1 MKISKSIYTV
11 VLFLSLVPLSVQSQD
26 LELASQGQVP
36 GKPFEVLQ
44 QQIDALQQQV
54 AELQAKLAAVSINY
68 DGDMV
73 ISGVNVYIQDGQGT
87 THCGPPFSDHDCN
100 GKGNLIVGYDQNDG
114 EDVKTGSHN
123 VVIGDRHTYTSYSG
137 LVLGRNNEISNVGTS
152 VTSGV
157 NNVASGLYASVSG
170 GRNNDASGN
179 YASVS
184 GGDDNVASG
193 VRSSVSGGNGNI
205 ASGDR
210 SSVSGGRENTTSG
223 ETASISGGLSN
234 TASGWNS
241 SVSGGVLNE
250 ASGENSSVSGGNINN
265 AQGVNST
272 VSGGYNRY
280 TCAMWPDC
288 NEDWAAGSLY
298 EDF

>member
-11 VLFLSLVPLSVQSQD
+11 ILFLLLAPLSVQSQN
-26 LELASQGQVP
+26 AQGEVP

-73 ISGVNVYIQDGQGT
+73 ISGVNVYIQNGLGT
-87 THCGPPFSDHDCN
+87 TPCGIGVCN
-100 GKGNLIVGYDQNDG
+100 GKGNLIVGYDENDEG
-114 EDVKTGSHN
+114 EDEDEKTGSHN
-123 VVIGDRHTYTSYSG
+123 VVIGARHTYTRHSG
-137 LVLGRNNEISNVGTS
+137 LVVGRNNEISGSGTA
-152 VTSGV
+152 VTGGTE
-157 NNVASGLYASVSG
+157 NVASGFYSSVSG
-170 GRNNDASGN
+170 GWGN
-179 YASVS
+179 KAT
-184 GGDDNVASG
+184 GG
-193 VRSSVSGGNGNI
+193 RSSVSGGDGNE
-205 ASGDR
+205 ASGSN
-210 SSVSGGRENTTSG
+210 SSVSGGNENI
-223 ETASISGGLSN
+223 ASGGNSSVSGGVSN
-234 TASGWNS
+234 EANGDNS

-250 ASGENSSVSGGNINN
+250 ASGENSSVGGGNINK

-272 VSGGYNRY
+272 VSGGYNRS
-280 TCAMWPDC
+280 TCPTWPVC

>member
-1 MKISKSIYTV
+1 MNISKSIYTV
-11 VLFLSLVPLSVQSQD
+11 VLFLLLIPLSVQSQD
-26 LELASQGQVP
+26 NVHRTPGQNT
-36 GKPFEVLQ
+36 GKAFEVLQ

-73 ISGVNVYIQDGQGT
+73 ISGVNVFIQDGQGST
-87 THCGPPFSDHDCN
+87 YCGPPFSVHDCN
-100 GKGNLIVGYDQNDG
+100 GKGNLIVGYNEYDG
-114 EDVKTGSHN
+114 EDIRTGSHN
-123 VVIGDRHTYTSYSG
+123 VVLGALHTYTSYSG
-137 LVLGRNNEISNVGTS
+137 IVAGRNNEISNVGTS
-152 VTSGV
+152 VISGQD
-157 NNVASGLYASVSG
+157 NVASGLYASVCA
-170 GRNNDASGN
+170 GRNNVASGR

-223 ETASISGGLSN
+223 ENASVSGGLAN
-234 TASGWNS
+234 TASGLNS

-250 ASGENSSVSGGNINN
+250 SSGENSSVGGGNINN

-280 TCAMWPDC
+280 TCNTWPDC

-298 EDF
+298 EDY